1 MRILHLIQEL
11 GIGGA
16 ERIVT
21 VLVAGA
27 RRVGHDVAV
36 AAAAGPAAASLDV
49 PIFPL
54 PMIRR
59 RIRSVPAA
67 ARAVGRAVRAWSPDI
82 VHCHNPGM
90 AVAFAFGTVRR
101 ARCCAVVSIQGVS
114 DSDYRHA
121 ARLLRWIGMPAV
133 ACSPAVAALLQE
145 HGVAASTI
153 VNGIGAAA
161 RPAARASLEADWPC
175 LRGRRLLVAAGRL
188 VPQKNFAFALETL
201 ARIPGAALVIVGD
214 GPERAALERQAIEA
228 GVRNR
233 LVLAGFRADVREIVA
248 AADVFIMTSRWEGLP
263 LVALEA
269 LAAGRPLVAARARW
283 QGGFV
288 TEGEDCLLVDAGD
301 AGEFA
306 AAVQRVFDDSALA
319 ARLSA
324 HAAQRAAAYTEER
337 TVDAYLRLYETLV
350 SS

>member
-1 MRILHLIQEL
+1 VRILHLIQEL

-36 AAAAGPAAASLDV
+36 AAADGPTAASLDV

-59 RIRSVPAA
+59 RMRSVPAA

-161 RPAARASLEADWPC
+161 RPAARATLEADWPC
-175 LRGRRLLVAAGRL
+175 LRGGRRLLVAAGRL
-188 VPQKNFAFALETL
+188 VPQKNFAFAVETL
-201 ARIPGAALVIVGD
+201 ARIPDAALIMKKQGFTELAVLADLGPWPWAGYSTSDAHLASRRDKLKRWTRAMVKSLQFMQTRREETYKIAQAEFNHQRDITEGAANICIKAID
-214 GPERAALERQAIEA
+214 GKIDYYGEWIATGERPKRLPQPPDHRSP
-228 GVRNR
+228 NR
-233 LVLAGFRADVREIVA
+233 GARRRRG
-248 AADVFIMTSRWEGLP
+248 
-263 LVALEA
+263 
-269 LAAGRPLVAARARW
+269 GRTGSHDR
-283 QGGFV
+283 
-288 TEGEDCLLVDAGD
+288 
-301 AGEFA
+301 
-306 AAVQRVFDDSALA
+306 
-319 ARLSA
+319 
-324 HAAQRAAAYTEER
+324 
-337 TVDAYLRLYETLV
+337 
-350 SS
+350 SSG